1 MEALQSVPAVP
12 AQEAAMSDA
21 LLTDSVSWLPASAWG
36 DQEIRAYVFFEPQL
50 PQGEVICSP
59 CG

>member
-1 MEALQSVPAVP
+1 
-12 AQEAAMSDA
+12 MSDA

-50 PQGEVICSP
+50 PHGEVICSP
-59 CG
+59 WG